1 MGLDVDQFVVGSNSN
16 DILTRFFETG
26 AMITGEVQPTISPSM
41 DIQISS
47 NFERLLFDLFDR
59 DGDRVRA
66 TMEEFRESGT
76 FSIDNKVLESAQV
89 LFYGARFGDE
99 ATKQT
104 IYDIYEES
112 GELIDPH
119 TAVGIAAARAQRRDQ
134 NVPMIALATA
144 HPAKFPDAVK
154 DATGQLPALP
164 DRLSDLLDGEERC
177 DVMSNDLDLVR
188 DYISNNAG
196 AVA

>member
-1 MGLDVDQFVVGSNSN
+1 
-16 DILTRFFETG
+16 
-26 AMITGEVQPTISPSM
+26 
-41 DIQISS
+41 
-47 NFERLLFDLFDR
+47 
-59 DGDRVRA
+59 
-66 TMEEFRESGT
+66 
-76 FSIDNKVLESAQV
+76 
-89 LFYGARFGDE
+89 
-99 ATKQT
+99 
-104 IYDIYEES
+104 
-112 GELIDPH
+112 
-119 TAVGIAAARAQRRDQ
+119 
-134 NVPMIALATA
+134 MIALATA